1 MLEND
6 QEIILDSTNNVFV
19 GPDGY
24 FKIVIDE
31 FDGQTVKAW
40 HVEDAKGNKTRNLA
54 DRAKGK
60 HVDVMINSSNRTV
73 SHFIGRI
80 ATNLINELQAAIAE
94 LEK

>member
-24 FKIVIDE
+24 FKVVIDE

-40 HVEDAKGNKTRNLA
+40 HVEDANGNRTPNLA
-54 DRAKGK
+54 ERAKGK
-60 HVDVMINSSNRTV
+60 HIDVLINADNRTV
-73 SHFIGRI
+73 WHFGNRI
-80 ATNLINELQAAIAE
+80 ATTLIKE
-94 LEK
+94 LETAITNLEQ